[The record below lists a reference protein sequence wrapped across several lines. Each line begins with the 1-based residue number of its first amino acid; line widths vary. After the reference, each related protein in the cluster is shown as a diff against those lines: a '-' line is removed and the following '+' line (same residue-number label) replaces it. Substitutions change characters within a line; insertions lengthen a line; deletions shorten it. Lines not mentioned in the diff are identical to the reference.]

1 MNRNMK
7 KFMMYAL
14 LIPAMAVSFWS
25 CSNSKTNVQ
34 QLEGKWNI
42 TEVNGEA
49 ISTQENTPFMEFNMA
64 EKKIHGNAGCNI
76 FNTSLETDANDISAL
91 KIAQGM
97 STMMACPNME
107 TESKILQAMTTVRAV
122 KAGTDANQMLLVDEA
137 GKTVFVLSK

>member
-1 MNRNMK
+1 MK

-49 ISTQENTPFMEFNMA
+49 ISTQENAPFMEFNMA

-97 STMMACPNME
+97 STMMACPDME

>member
-1 MNRNMK
+1 MK

-97 STMMACPNME
+97 STMMVCPDME

>member
-1 MNRNMK
+1 MK

-76 FNTSLETDANDISAL
+76 FNTSLETDDNDISAL

-97 STMMACPNME
+97 STMMACPDME

>member
-1 MNRNMK
+1 MK

-91 KIAQGM
+91 KIAQGI
-97 STMMACPNME
+97 STMMACPDME

>member
-1 MNRNMK
+1 MK

-49 ISTQENTPFMEFNMA
+49 ISTQENAPFMEFNMA

>member
-1 MNRNMK
+1 MK

-42 TEVNGEA
+42 TEVNGES

-97 STMMACPNME
+97 STMMACPDME

>member
-1 MNRNMK
+1 MK

-107 TESKILQAMTTVRAV
+107 TESKILQAMTTVCAV

>member
-76 FNTSLETDANDISAL
+76 FNTSLEIDANDISAL

-97 STMMACPNME
+97 STMMACPDME

>member
-76 FNTSLETDANDISAL
+76 FNTSIETDANDISAL

-97 STMMACPNME
+97 STMMACPDME

>member
-1 MNRNMK
+1 MK

-64 EKKIHGNAGCNI
+64 EKKIHGNVGCNI

-97 STMMACPNME
+97 STMMACPDME

>member
-97 STMMACPNME
+97 STMMACPDME